1 MSRIIDLSVPI
12 EPHFRWP
19 MERSLKSDF
28 AKGDSFQVTWLG
40 LVVHG
45 FTHIDALRH
54 ITPDGP
60 TSSDTA
66 LEQTCG
72 PAAVLDISDIA
83 PGQEIT
89 REHLA
94 ARGGHVRQGDIVLLR
109 ARWDEKRALNSR
121 EFWTDSPYLSRG
133 ACEWLL
139 ERRIKALAPDF
150 PQDYPIR
157 LLLDGVTRPMDEFV
171 SHDVLLRNGVILIEY
186 ACNFGA
192 LRHDRT
198 TVYALP
204 LRLPDADGC
213 PARVIAVEE
222 D

>member
-1 MSRIIDLSVPI
+1 MPRIVDLSVPI

-19 MERSLKSDF
+19 MERSLKSDH
-28 AKGDSFQVTWLG
+28 AKGDAFQVTWLG
-40 LVVHG
+40 LAVHG
-45 FTHIDALRH
+45 YTHIDAIRH
-54 ITPDGP
+54 VLPDGA
-60 TSSDTA
+60 TSSDTP
-66 LEQTCG
+66 LDQTCG
-72 PAAVLDISDIA
+72 EAAIVDVSDL
-83 PGQEIT
+83 PPDHEIT

-94 ARGGHVRQGDIVLLR
+94 DRGGHVRSGDIVLLR
-109 ARWDEKRALNSR
+109 SRWDERRSLHSR
-121 EFWTDSPYLSRG
+121 EFWTEAPWLSRG

-139 ERRIKALAPDF
+139 ERGIKALAPDF

-157 LLLDGVTRPMDEFV
+157 LMLDGETRPLEEFA

-186 ACNFGA
+186 ARNFGA